1 MKTRSDRAQIVKF
14 TTFDLKISLR
24 LRHNWKLHTILPK
37 CGQIV
42 H

>member
-1 MKTRSDRAQIVKF
+1 MKTRLDRAQIVKF
-14 TTFDLKISLR
+14 ITFDVKISLR
-24 LRHNWKLHTILPK
+24 LRHNSKLYTILPK